1 MYTDMANTEKSNIA
15 QDIHR
20 FSSFIIHYGEIALKK
35 GNRRFFEDRLIDNI
49 QIAVNRFG
57 RCEIRRLPGRICLDF
72 KEPVDCKG
80 LMVRLSQVFGVANA
94 GPALKSSLS
103 IIGIEEA
110 VKKIITNKT
119 FKSFAVRARR
129 GEKMFPISSQKVN
142 EEIGA
147 KVQSFTGAKVDL
159 DNPELTIG
167 IEILSREAFV
177 MAGMVLGPGG
187 LPVGISGKVLC
198 LISGGIDSPVAAYR
212 MMKRGCLPYFIHFH
226 SAPFT
231 SAASQEKV
239 IEMVKR
245 LMDAQPKTRLF
256 IAPFGEVQQKIVVS
270 VPSPYRVIFY
280 RRFMMRIAQRI
291 ANEVKAEALVTGD
304 ALSQVASQTLS
315 NLKTIEDAVDIP
327 VLRPLIGMDKQ
338 EIVDEAKRI
347 GSYDIAIEPHDD
359 CCSFLM
365 PRKPV
370 TRTNLQEVDKIE
382 ETLDVEALVN
392 LGLESR
398 KVIDVN
404 KGQIL

>member
-1 MYTDMANTEKSNIA
+1 MANTDKSNIA

-35 GNRRFFEDRLIDNI
+35 GNRRFFEDRLINNI

-57 RCEIRRLPGRICLDF
+57 RCEIRRLPGRISLAF
-72 KEPVDCKG
+72 KKPVDCNE
-80 LMVRLSQVFGVANA
+80 LMARISQVFGVANA
-94 GPALKSSLS
+94 GPALKSELS
-103 IIGIEEA
+103 IAGIEEM

-119 FKSFAVRARR
+119 FKSFAVRAKR
-129 GEKMFPISSQKVN
+129 GEKKFPVPSQKIN

-147 KVQSFTGAKVDL
+147 KVLSLTGAKVDL
-159 DNPELTIG
+159 ENPELTIG
-167 IEILSREAFV
+167 IEILSREAFIT
-177 MAGMVLGPGG
+177 AGMVAGPGG

-212 MMKRGCLPYFIHFH
+212 MMKRGCLPFFIHFH

-239 IEMVKR
+239 IEIVKR
-245 LMDAQPKTRLF
+245 LMDAQPATRLF
-256 IAPFGEVQQKIVVS
+256 VFPFGEVQKKIVVD
-270 VPSPYRVIFY
+270 VPSAYRVIFY
-280 RRFMMRIAQRI
+280 RRFMMRIAQKI
-291 ANEVKAEALVTGD
+291 ANEVKAQVLVTGD

-315 NLKTIEDAVDIP
+315 NLKTIEAAVDLPI
-327 VLRPLIGMDKQ
+327 LRPLIGMDKQ

-365 PRKPV
+365 PRNPV
-370 TRTNLQEVDKIE
+370 TRTNVEEVNKIE
-382 ETLDVEALVN
+382 EKLDVEALVN

-404 KGQIL
+404 MGQIL